1 MYNIYIKFDWDPYKS
16 GLNRQKHG
24 IDFSSARMLWED
36 LERVE
41 IEAPYP
47 LENRF
52 ILIGKIKNNL
62 WTAIYTIRN
71 ETIRIISV
79 RRSRIEEK
87 KLYEKEKIGSN
98 QRRV

>member
-1 MYNIYIKFDWDPYKS
+1 MKFDWDPHKN

-24 IDFSSARMLWED
+24 IDFHSARMLWED
-36 LERVE
+36 PERIE

-52 ILIGKIKNNL
+52 ILIGKIKNKL
-62 WTAIYTIRN
+62 WTAIYTVRN

-79 RRSRIEEK
+79 RRSREEEK
-87 KLYEKEKIGSN
+87 KLYEKEETGSN
-98 QRRV
+98 QRRI

>member
-1 MYNIYIKFDWDPYKS
+1 MYNITIKFDWDPDKS
-16 GLNRQKHG
+16 RVNRQKHG
-24 IDFSSARMLWED
+24 IDFTSAKVIWED
-36 LERVE
+36 PERIE

-79 RRSRIEEK
+79 RRSRQEEK
-87 KLYEKEKIGSN
+87 KLYEKEKIGPN
-98 QRRV
+98 Q

>member
-1 MYNIYIKFDWDPYKS
+1 MNFDWDPIKR
-16 GLNRQKHG
+16 GLNREKHG
-24 IDFSSARMLWED
+24 IDFYSARMLWED
-36 LERVE
+36 PDRIE

-52 ILIGKIKNNL
+52 ILIGNLRNHL

-79 RRSRIEEK
+79 RRSRKEEK
-87 KLYEKEKIGSN
+87 KLYEKEKISPN
-98 QRRV
+98 Q

>member
-1 MYNIYIKFDWDPYKS
+1 LIGPHKS
-16 GLNRQKHG
+16 ELNRQKHG
-24 IDFSSARMLWED
+24 IDFSLARMLWED
-36 LERVE
+36 LERIE

-71 ETIRIISV
+71 ESIRIISV
-79 RRSRIEEK
+79 RRSRKEEK
-87 KLYEKEKIGSN
+87 KLYEKEKISPN